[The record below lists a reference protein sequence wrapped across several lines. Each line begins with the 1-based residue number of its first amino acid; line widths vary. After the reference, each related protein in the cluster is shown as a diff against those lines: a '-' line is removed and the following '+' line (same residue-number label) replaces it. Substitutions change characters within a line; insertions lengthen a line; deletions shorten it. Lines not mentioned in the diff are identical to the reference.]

1 MYVFAEP
8 VTDEQIHQL
17 QAGTEAAIKEFEEKH
32 IKGIDRDAV
41 ESHTEDVS
49 EYEPD
54 VVEESED
61 VDALAA
67 EAAEAAEAAAKAAE
81 LEALEA
87 KSAELEAAEATAAEK
102 EQSGDADVDTTKADE
117 ALMGWILTSRT
128 RVNGEYVTRAA
139 DLSSSDEYE
148 IEYEIRD
155 IGDTRRKLYDMLLER
170 RRKLHERASEEEV
183 DPRLEMFRSKINVY
197 TEKGRAW
204 KLEQDKI
211 DEQMGKRVY
220 RPHGPGSEN
229 AQETR
234 A

>member
-17 QAGTEAAIKEFEEKH
+17 QAGTEAAIKEFEEKY

-41 ESHTEDVS
+41 ENHTENIS

-61 VDALAA
+61 VDTLAA
-67 EAAEAAEAAAKAAE
+67 EAAANAAE

-102 EQSGDADVDTTKADE
+102 GESEDANVDTTKADE
-117 ALMGWILTSRT
+117 ETLMGWILTSRT

-155 IGDTRRKLYDMLLER
+155 IGDTRRRLYDMLLER

-183 DPRLEMFRSKINVY
+183 DPRLELFRSKINVY
-197 TEKGRAW
+197 TKKGRAW

-229 AQETR
+229 AQETG